1 MLAALVRF
9 SIRNPGAVLALAL
22 AVLVYGVYSARTAR
36 LDVFPEFSPPQV
48 VIQTEAPGFSAELVE
63 TLVSRPIEAVLNGT
77 VGVASLRSQSI
88 PGLSVVTLIFEDSSD
103 VYRNRQLVGEKL
115 GILANRLPAGV
126 ASPNITPLTSSASS
140 TLGIGLTARDR
151 DLMDVYDVAQF
162 TIRPHLLSV
171 PGVADVN
178 VFGGKLRQWQVQF
191 DPDALVRYNVSV
203 AELTEAV
210 RRASALRPGGTVES
224 ANQRVIVTT
233 EGQLA
238 QAADLPQAVLALRNG
253 QVVRLGDVARV
264 VEAPAPSISAA
275 TINGTPGVF
284 LMVQGQLG
292 ANTYATTQAVEE
304 RLAQLA
310 PLLRQE
316 RLTVHGNLF
325 RPANFIETSI
335 GNVQRDILIGSALV
349 VGVLFLFLFNART
362 ALVSATAI
370 PLSLLASVIV
380 LVEQGV
386 SLNIMVLGG
395 LVIAL
400 GEVVDDAIIDVE
412 NIFRRLRENRAAAT
426 PRPSWQVVLDAS
438 LEVRS
443 SVIYATFIVC
453 TVFFPLLTLSG
464 VAGRLFEPLGLA
476 YIYALLASLL
486 VALTVTPALC
496 WLLLARG
503 ADLRS
508 EDPPVIGWLRARYLA
523 WLRGIEG
530 AARPVVLATLGVV
543 LLGLASLPLFRIEF
557 VPELREGHYIVHMTA
572 LPGTSEAESLRIGRR
587 VTDAIGSVPGV
598 QSVTQWVGRAQNGA
612 DTFGMHYS
620 EIEVEIGPLPA
631 EEQARVLAGIREHL
645 TTVPGKP
652 GVAPFPGVSFGVNT
666 FLAERIE
673 ETVSGYAAEFVIEIF
688 GNDLDLLDRDAA
700 QIAKVLQ
707 GIPGARDITIQSPPG
722 TPQMVFRIDPAR
734 LAERGLQMTDVLDL
748 LRTFYGGVEAGQV
761 VERGRTIPLVAI
773 AGHEHRQALD
783 RAGQLRFQSP
793 DGSLFRLADVAEVR
807 QASGR
812 SKILHSG
819 GKRVQTVTC
828 NIVGRDVPGFLREV
842 RDEVGLKVRLG
853 AGNYLAIG
861 GDAAAAAKARNDLLA
876 HTVLA
881 TVGVLLLLWLALG
894 SGRNLLITLLNLP
907 FALIGGVLAVVLSGG
922 WLSIGSLVG
931 FVTLFGITLRNSI
944 MLVSHYQHL
953 VEVEGRQW
961 NVETALLGAS
971 ERLPSILMT
980 AIVTALGLMPLVV
993 GSGEPGREIEGPMAS
1008 IIVGGLVTSTIL
1020 NLLILPTILLRFG
1033 RFSRRDVAA

>member
-9 SIRNPGAVLALAL
+9 AIRNPGAILALAI
-22 AVLVYGVYSARTAR
+22 AVLLYGVYSARSAR

-77 VGVASLRSQSI
+77 VGVATLRSQSI
-88 PGLSVVTLIFEDSSD
+88 PGLSVVTLIFDDSSD

-115 GILANRLPAGV
+115 AILANRLPAGV

-140 TLGIGLTARDR
+140 TLGIGLTAKDR
-151 DLMDVYDVAQF
+151 DLMDVYDLAQWVV
-162 TIRPHLLSV
+162 RPHLLSAQ
-171 PGVADVN
+171 GVADVN
-178 VFGGKLRQWQVQF
+178 VFGGKVRQWQVQF
-191 DPDALVRYNVSV
+191 EPDALIRYGVSV
-203 AELTEAV
+203 PELVEAV
-210 RRASALRPGGTVES
+210 RRSSALRPGGTVES
-224 ANQRVIVTT
+224 SNQRIIVTT
-233 EGQLA
+233 EGQLL
-238 QAADLPQAVLALRNG
+238 QAADMAQAVLTLRNG
-253 QVVRLGDVARV
+253 QVVRLADVARV

-292 ANTYATTQAVEE
+292 ANTYATTQAVEV

-310 PLLRQE
+310 PLLASE
-316 RLTVHGNLF
+316 GLTVHSNLF
-325 RPANFIETSI
+325 RPANFIETAL
-335 GNVQRDILIGSALV
+335 GNVGRDILIGSALV
-349 VGVLFLFLFNART
+349 VAVLFLFLFNART

-412 NIFRRLRENRAAAT
+412 NIFRRLRENRASSA
-426 PRPSWQVVLDAS
+426 PRSDWQVVLDAS

-443 SVIYATFIVC
+443 SVIYATFIVV

-496 WLLLARG
+496 FLLLARG
-503 ADLRS
+503 IPLRS
-508 EDPPVIGWLRARYLA
+508 EDPPVIGWLRVRYVG
-523 WLRGIEG
+523 WLRGIERS
-530 AARPVVLATLGVV
+530 ARPVVLLTLGAV
-543 LLGLASLPLFRIEF
+543 LLGLASIPLFRVEF

-572 LPGTSEAESLRIGRR
+572 IPGTSEAESLRIGRK

-631 EEQARVLAGIREHL
+631 EAQARVLDGIRQRL

-652 GVAPFPGVSFGVNT
+652 DVAPFPGVSFGVNT

-673 ETVSGYAAEFVIEIF
+673 ETVSGYAAEFVVEVF
-688 GNDLDLLDRDAA
+688 GNDLDLLDRDASA
-700 QIAKVLQ
+700 IAKVLQ
-707 GIPGARDITIQSPPG
+707 GIEGARDITIQSPPG
-722 TPQMVFRIDPAR
+722 TPQMVFQLDPAR
-734 LAERGLQMTDVLDL
+734 LSERGLQMVDVLDL
-748 LRTFYGGVEAGQV
+748 LRTFYGGIEVGQV

-773 AGHEHRQALD
+773 AGLEHRQALE

-793 DGSLFRLADVAEVR
+793 DGSLFRLADVADVR
-807 QASGR
+807 QANGR

-828 NIVGRDVPGFLREV
+828 NIVGRDVPGFVREVQEAVAREV
-842 RDEVGLKVRLG
+842 RVGN
-853 AGNYLAIG
+853 GNYVAVG
-861 GDAAAAAKARNDLLA
+861 GDAAAAAKARNELMA

-881 TVGVLLLLWLALG
+881 TVGVLLLLYLALG
-894 SGRNLLITLLNLP
+894 NGRNLLITLLNLP

-953 VEVEGRQW
+953 VQVEGHAW
-961 NVETALLGAS
+961 SVETALRGAS

-980 AIVTALGLMPLVV
+980 AIVTALGLMPLVI

-1020 NLLILPTILLRFG
+1020 NLLILPTVLLHYG
-1033 RFSRRDVAA
+1033 RFVRRTEA

>member
-9 SIRNPGAVLALAL
+9 AIRNPGAILALAI
-22 AVLVYGVYSARTAR
+22 AVLLYGVYSARSAR

-77 VGVASLRSQSI
+77 VGVATLRSQSI
-88 PGLSVVTLIFEDSSD
+88 PGLSVVTLIFDDSSD

-115 GILANRLPAGV
+115 AILANRLPAGV

-140 TLGIGLTARDR
+140 TLGIGLTAKDR
-151 DLMDVYDVAQF
+151 DLMDVYDLAQWVV
-162 TIRPHLLSV
+162 RPHLLSAQ
-171 PGVADVN
+171 GVADVN
-178 VFGGKLRQWQVQF
+178 VFGGKVRQWQVQF
-191 DPDALVRYNVSV
+191 EPDALIRYGVSV
-203 AELTEAV
+203 PELVEAV
-210 RRASALRPGGTVES
+210 RRSSALRPGGTVES
-224 ANQRVIVTT
+224 SNQRIIVTT
-233 EGQLA
+233 EGQLL
-238 QAADLPQAVLALRNG
+238 QAADMAQAVLTLRNG
-253 QVVRLGDVARV
+253 QVVRLADVARV

-292 ANTYATTQAVEE
+292 ANTYATTQAVEV

-310 PLLRQE
+310 PLLASE
-316 RLTVHGNLF
+316 GLTVHSNLF
-325 RPANFIETSI
+325 RPANFIETAL
-335 GNVQRDILIGSALV
+335 GNVGRDILIGSALV
-349 VGVLFLFLFNART
+349 VAVLFLFLFNART

-412 NIFRRLRENRAAAT
+412 NIFRRLRENRASSA
-426 PRPSWQVVLDAS
+426 PRSDWQVVLDAS

-443 SVIYATFIVC
+443 SVIYATFIVV

-496 WLLLARG
+496 FLLLARG
-503 ADLRS
+503 IPLRS
-508 EDPPVIGWLRARYLA
+508 EDPPVIGWLRVRYVG
-523 WLRGIEG
+523 WLRGIERS
-530 AARPVVLATLGVV
+530 ARPVVLLTLGAV
-543 LLGLASLPLFRIEF
+543 LLGLASIPLFRVEF

-572 LPGTSEAESLRIGRR
+572 IPGTSEAESLRIGRK

-631 EEQARVLAGIREHL
+631 EAQARVLDGIRQRL

-652 GVAPFPGVSFGVNT
+652 DVAPFPGVSFGVNT

-673 ETVSGYAAEFVIEIF
+673 ETVSGYAAEFVVEVF
-688 GNDLDLLDRDAA
+688 GNDLDLLDRDASA
-700 QIAKVLQ
+700 IAKVLQ
-707 GIPGARDITIQSPPG
+707 GIEGARDITIQSPPG
-722 TPQMVFRIDPAR
+722 TPQMVFQLDPAR
-734 LAERGLQMTDVLDL
+734 LSERGLQMVDVLDL
-748 LRTFYGGVEAGQV
+748 LRTFYGGIEVGQV

-773 AGHEHRQALD
+773 AGLEHRQALE

-793 DGSLFRLADVAEVR
+793 DGSLFRLADVADVR
-807 QASGR
+807 QANGR

-828 NIVGRDVPGFLREV
+828 NIVGRDVPGFVREVQEAVAREV
-842 RDEVGLKVRLG
+842 RVGN
-853 AGNYLAIG
+853 GNYVAVG
-861 GDAAAAAKARNDLLA
+861 GDAAAAAKARNELLA

-881 TVGVLLLLWLALG
+881 TVGVLLLLYLALG
-894 SGRNLLITLLNLP
+894 NGRNLLITLLNLP

-953 VEVEGRQW
+953 VQVEGHAW
-961 NVETALLGAS
+961 SVETALRGAS

-980 AIVTALGLMPLVV
+980 AIVTALGLMPLVI

-1020 NLLILPTILLRFG
+1020 NLLILPTVLLHYG
-1033 RFSRRDVAA
+1033 RFVRRTEA

>member
-9 SIRNPGAVLALAL
+9 AIRNPGAILALAI
-22 AVLVYGVYSARTAR
+22 AVLVYGVYSARSAR

-77 VGVASLRSQSI
+77 VGVATLRSQSI
-88 PGLSVVTLIFEDSSD
+88 PGLSVVTLIFDDSSD

-115 GILANRLPAGV
+115 AILANRLPAGV

-140 TLGIGLTARDR
+140 TLGIGLTAKDR
-151 DLMDVYDVAQF
+151 DLMDVYDLAQWVV
-162 TIRPHLLSV
+162 RPHLLSAQ
-171 PGVADVN
+171 GVADVN
-178 VFGGKLRQWQVQF
+178 VFGGKVRQWQVQF
-191 DPDALVRYNVSV
+191 EPDALIRYGVSV
-203 AELTEAV
+203 PELVEAV
-210 RRASALRPGGTVES
+210 RRSSALRPGGTVES
-224 ANQRVIVTT
+224 SNQRIIVTT
-233 EGQLA
+233 EGQLL
-238 QAADLPQAVLALRNG
+238 QAADMAQAVLTLRNG
-253 QVVRLGDVARV
+253 QVVRLADVARV

-292 ANTYATTQAVEE
+292 ANTYATTQAVEV

-310 PLLRQE
+310 PLLASE
-316 RLTVHGNLF
+316 GLTVHSNLF
-325 RPANFIETSI
+325 RPANFIETAL
-335 GNVQRDILIGSALV
+335 GNVGRDILIGSALV
-349 VGVLFLFLFNART
+349 VAVLFLFLFNART

-412 NIFRRLRENRAAAT
+412 NIFRRLRENRASSA
-426 PRPSWQVVLDAS
+426 PRSDWQVVLDAS

-443 SVIYATFIVC
+443 SVIYATFIVV

-496 WLLLARG
+496 FLLLARG
-503 ADLRS
+503 IPLRS
-508 EDPPVIGWLRARYLA
+508 EDPPVIGWLRVRYVG
-523 WLRGIEG
+523 WLRGIERS
-530 AARPVVLATLGVV
+530 ARPVVLLTLGAV
-543 LLGLASLPLFRIEF
+543 LLGLASIPLFRVEF

-572 LPGTSEAESLRIGRR
+572 IPGTSEAESLRIGRK

-631 EEQARVLAGIREHL
+631 EAQARVLDGIRQRL

-652 GVAPFPGVSFGVNT
+652 DLAPFPGVSFGVNT

-673 ETVSGYAAEFVIEIF
+673 ETVSGYAAEFVVEVF
-688 GNDLDLLDRDAA
+688 GNDLDLLDRDASA
-700 QIAKVLQ
+700 IAKVLQ
-707 GIPGARDITIQSPPG
+707 GIEGARDITIQSPPG
-722 TPQMVFRIDPAR
+722 TPQMVFQLDPAR
-734 LAERGLQMTDVLDL
+734 LSERGLQMVDVLDL
-748 LRTFYGGVEAGQV
+748 LRTFYGGIEVGQV

-773 AGHEHRQALD
+773 AGLEHRQALE

-793 DGSLFRLADVAEVR
+793 DGSLFRLADVADVR
-807 QASGR
+807 QANGR

-828 NIVGRDVPGFLREV
+828 NIVGRDVPGFVREVQETVAREV
-842 RDEVGLKVRLG
+842 RLG
-853 AGNYLAIG
+853 NGNYVAVG
-861 GDAAAAAKARNDLLA
+861 GDAAAAAKARNELLA

-881 TVGVLLLLWLALG
+881 TVGVLLLLYLALG
-894 SGRNLLITLLNLP
+894 NGRNLLITLLNLP

-953 VEVEGRQW
+953 VQVEGHAW
-961 NVETALLGAS
+961 SVETALRGAS

-980 AIVTALGLMPLVV
+980 AIVTALGLMPLVI

-1020 NLLILPTILLRFG
+1020 NLLILPTVLLHYG
-1033 RFSRRDVAA
+1033 RFVRRTEA